1 MILGIDKLLELIK
14 KQKLIEGLDKK
25 EINLEG
31 CGVDLR
37 IGEIYEMEEGGGFLY
52 RETRKTPNYKLVAKF
67 EKVKSASQ
75 QKKIKLEPGNFYIGK
90 TVETINT
97 PKNLFGIFIPRGTFF
112 ANGVLVLGFRVDPG
126 YKGNFRFHL
135 INLSNNNFEIEMGA
149 RIANM
154 IFLRIE
160 GKTNLYKGQWQG
172 GRAFIKK
179 EEKQIKQK

>member
-14 KQKLIEGLDKK
+14 KQNLIEGLDEE

-37 IGEIYEMEEGGGFLY
+37 IGEIYEMGEGRGFLY
-52 RETRKTPNYKLVAKF
+52 QATRKTPDYKLVAKF
-67 EKVKSASQ
+67 EKGKSQ
-75 QKKIKLEPGNFYIGK
+75 KIKLKPGKFYIAK
-90 TVETINT
+90 TIEVINT
-97 PKNLFGIFIPRGTFF
+97 PENLFGIFIPRGTFF
-112 ANGVLVLGFRVDPG
+112 VNGVLVFGFRVDPG

-135 INLSNNNFEIEMGA
+135 VNIAGRDFEIEMGA

-154 IFLRIE
+154 IFLRVE

-179 EEKQIKQK
+179 AEKQIKQK